1 MKLLQGVKG
10 VGPRLAEAVV
20 LHLDDPHRFGNA
32 GQVAS
37 YAGLVPKRIESG
49 TMKRSGR
56 ITRHG
61 PTLLRSLLV
70 ESAWTVW
77 RHNAWAR
84 AYVEKLCH
92 GSRSRRKIAIIALA
106 RKLLVMLWAMLR
118 TNQPYRPERFEPSAV
133 PM

>member
-1 MKLLQGVKG
+1 V
-10 VGPRLAEAVV
+10 PR
-20 LHLDDPHRFGNA
+20 
-32 GQVAS
+32 Q
-37 YAGLVPKRIESG
+37 IESG
-49 TMKRSGR
+49 EMKRSGR

-84 AYVEKLCH
+84 VYVEKLCH

-106 RKLLVMLWAMLR
+106 RKLLIMLWAMLR
-118 TNQPYRPERFEPSAV
+118 KNEPYRPELFEKIAQPT
-133 PM
+133 